1 MPNTRVARVSE
12 QIQQIVA
19 RIINTKLKDP
29 RLGMVTVTDVRVTG
43 DLQHATVFYTVYG
56 SEKDK
61 RDSARALTSATGM
74 IRSAVGKQLGLRL
87 TPTLAFELDALPEQ
101 SRSIEDALVAA
112 RLHDAEVQR
121 IAEGATYA
129 GDADPY
135 KKPREIAEAADE
147 TEHIELLE
155 ANIQCDDLESVGN
168 IVHDESPIRASELE
182 APESAKN
189 A

>member
-19 RIINTKLKDP
+19 RIVNTKLKDP

-56 SEKDK
+56 SEKDR
-61 RDSARALTSATGM
+61 RDSARALASATGM

-129 GDADPY
+129 GDSDPY
-135 KKPREIAEAADE
+135 RKPREADE
-147 TEHIELLE
+147 LADGAVEGETAEL
-155 ANIQCDDLESVGN
+155 
-168 IVHDESPIRASELE
+168 AS
-182 APESAKN
+182 AMESAES
-189 A
+189 AEIA

>member
-19 RIINTKLKDP
+19 RIVNTKLKDP

-56 SEKDK
+56 SEKDR
-61 RDSARALTSATGM
+61 RDSARALASATGM

-129 GDADPY
+129 GDSDPY
-135 KKPREIAEAADE
+135 RKPREADE
-147 TEHIELLE
+147 LADGAVEGETAEL
-155 ANIQCDDLESVGN
+155 
-168 IVHDESPIRASELE
+168 AS
-182 APESAKN
+182 AMESAESTEI